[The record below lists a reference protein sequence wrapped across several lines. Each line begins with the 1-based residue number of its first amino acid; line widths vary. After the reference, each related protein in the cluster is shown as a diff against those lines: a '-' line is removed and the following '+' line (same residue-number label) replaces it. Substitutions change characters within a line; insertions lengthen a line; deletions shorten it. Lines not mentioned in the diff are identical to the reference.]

1 VLTSEQARILKL
13 LGHEQAEFRLRM
25 VAVWSNDGI
34 FTPLASLD
42 VDSTGEEEE
51 EAETAMTDD
60 END

>member
-51 EAETAMTDD
+51 AETAMTDD

>member
-1 VLTSEQARILKL
+1 MLTSEQARILKL

-51 EAETAMTDD
+51 AETAMTDD